1 MEGDRERL
9 AAANAEIE
17 SLGRRLRD
25 AEGQAELFR
34 GTVSRRDAEIERLR
48 SEHEAVQSEVERGWR
63 YRNELEA
70 EITRLRSAAAR
81 ALERTQVCD
90 DPSGGCDE
98 ATAILESVVNLDGT
112 PVPHASSHRATVP
125 RSS

>member
-9 AAANAEIE
+9 AAAKAEIE

-34 GTVSRRDAEIERLR
+34 GTVSRRDDEIERLR
-48 SEHEAVQSEVERGWR
+48 AEHEAVQSEVERCWR

-70 EITRLRSAAAR
+70 EVTRLRSAAAR

-90 DPSGGCDE
+90 GLSGACEE
-98 ATAILESVVNLDGT
+98 ASDILSQVVELDGS
-112 PVPHASSHRATVP
+112 PVPPST
-125 RSS
+125 